1 MARPPEGRSSRA
13 SVRPPRSS
21 SIRPRATGCG
31 CSWTRG
37 PGSDGTSP
45 RADATPGADRNPGA
59 SGEPRADGT
68 PRVRG
73 GRPLSEE
80 VELKLAVLYP
90 AAIRALVLDPATSLP
105 GVTPIGGARTVEIE
119 DRYLDTVGG
128 ALRAAGLVARIRR
141 GQGGRRLTVKSLA
154 RRGQGAVHRRLEL
167 EGDAGELDVDDDGE
181 RGERGDP
188 RTWPPS
194 PARDRVLEVVGRQ
207 PLAALVTLRQRR
219 LQRDVA
225 AGQSVI
231 EMSLDEVEVTGR
243 DGRHDRWTE
252 LECELRSG
260 SETDLAA
267 LGELLVSRPD
277 LAPATM
283 SKLERALA
291 ALGDVFTQR

>member
-1 MARPPEGRSSRA
+1 M
-13 SVRPPRSS
+13 
-21 SIRPRATGCG
+21 
-31 CSWTRG
+31 
-37 PGSDGTSP
+37 
-45 RADATPGADRNPGA
+45 
-59 SGEPRADGT
+59 
-68 PRVRG
+68 
-73 GRPLSEE
+73 
-80 VELKLAVLYP
+80 
-90 AAIRALVLDPATSLP
+90 
-105 GVTPIGGARTVEIE
+105 TPIGGARTVEIE
-119 DRYLDTVGG
+119 DRYLDTAGG

-154 RRGQGAVHRRLEL
+154 RRGQGTIHRRLEL

-181 RGERGDP
+181 RGERGERGDP

-194 PARDRVLEVVGRQ
+194 AARDRVLEVVARQ
-207 PLAALVTLRQRR
+207 PVAALVTLRQRR
-219 LQRDVA
+219 LQRDVV

-267 LGELLVSRPD
+267 LGERLVSRPD

-291 ALGDVFTQR
+291 ALGDVFTER